1 MAKAKATGRVAGR
14 EHAGVTH
21 TRTSSNGKYV
31 SQNERV
37 AAARARVQADR
48 KRGVT
53 TAGWIVNLAK
63 DVG

>member
-1 MAKAKATGRVAGR
+1 MAEAKQTVRVAGGKR
-14 EHAGVTH
+14 VASR
-21 TRTSSNGKYV
+21 TRSATNGRFV

-53 TAGWIVNLAK
+53 TEAWIVDLAK
-63 DVG
+63 QGA